1 MFIRRLDE
9 TDYLEYKTIRL
20 EGLMKAPS
28 SFGSSF
34 EEENLFGD
42 DIWKNR
48 LENKNAITLG
58 AFVDEKL
65 VGVVTLL
72 LNERIKTKHV
82 ADIHAMYVASSVQ
95 NQGIGTLLINK
106 VISFVAEAEYVR
118 QIKLSVEK
126 LNYKAIRLYEKCGFR
141 VYAEEKQM
149 LCLDN
154 VYYDFLLMNYYV
166 KR

>member
-1 MFIRRLDE
+1 MAD
-9 TDYLEYKTIRL
+9 DKTRYSDAEL
-20 EGLMKAPS
+20 AEFKA
-28 SFGSSF
+28 
-34 EEENLFGD
+34 L
-42 DIWKNR
+42 I
-48 LENKNAITLG
+48 
-58 AFVDEKL
+58 DEKL

>member
-72 LNERIKTKHV
+72 LNERIKTKTERKKGNGGIAFIVV
-82 ADIHAMYVASSVQ
+82 A
-95 NQGIGTLLINK
+95 L
-106 VISFVAEAEYVR
+106 VIVTAGLAF
-118 QIKLSVEK
+118 ILS
-126 LNYKAIRLYEKCGFR
+126 
-141 VYAEEKQM
+141 Q
-149 LCLDN
+149 
-154 VYYDFLLMNYYV
+154 
-166 KR
+166 